1 MKSINSIR
9 SMPRPTCHMHA
20 FITMFLA
27 HFQICHF
34 RFCDAFHLI
43 SSVFHRLRRNIVE
56 EFLPDMIRLNT
67 EVNKIKILFKVCC
80 SFFNQCLKYHLI
92 RIQNLFY
99 SPRNGKCLQVIFL
112 DVSVTLGKSLHS
124 SKRNI
129 SLASFPLV
137 INFPAPTI

>member
-1 MKSINSIR
+1 MKSISSILR
-9 SMPRPTCHMHA
+9 HTCHMHA

-34 RFCDAFHLI
+34 RLCDAFHLI
-43 SSVFHRLRRNIVE
+43 LSVLHRLRRNIVQ

-67 EVNKIKILFKVCC
+67 KVNKICC
-80 SFFNQCLKYHLI
+80 SLFNQCLKYHLI

-129 SLASFPLV
+129 LLASVPLV